1 MKKLKMMM
9 ACVLAVFA
17 LGACDD
23 QDLGSRSETQTIAT
37 DGDYAAVLPF
47 HASDARQKH
56 TSVIS
61 DQGERFNIVTGL
73 MELSKSHFNPNDV
86 AFKES
91 QFLTYDILD
100 ASDYSTGLLGR
111 ASDSNPDGLNQRR
124 DESFDTGNGS
134 SANGIAPLIDIYEL
148 DWYSGSDLSGISLAM
163 VVTAE
168 TVDSDNNSVSISQ
181 ERLKV
186 FAETQGKKLNSYM
199 RDNFPEISRNLPI
212 LITVYCLSDD
222 ATLPGNFIQQAYF
235 TSNSANFTDI
245 DEEWL
250 LLPSDDFEELDAD
263 VSSQFSTLKSG
274 LSGVSPDDVFIVGKG
289 RFVSGALA
297 ELNITVNLHAKTGAE
312 AIALAQYIYGQTSLF
327 TSTNYEISI
336 DISSDND
343 HVAVIKRSAG
353 SGDAQIT
360 MLI

>member
-1 MKKLKMMM
+1 M
-9 ACVLAVFA
+9 
-17 LGACDD
+17 
-23 QDLGSRSETQTIAT
+23 
-37 DGDYAAVLPF
+37 
-47 HASDARQKH
+47 
-56 TSVIS
+56 
-61 DQGERFNIVTGL
+61 
-73 MELSKSHFNPNDV
+73 
-86 AFKES
+86 
-91 QFLTYDILD
+91 
-100 ASDYSTGLLGR
+100 GR

-297 ELNITVNLHAKTGAE
+297 ELDITVNLHAKTGAE

>member
-1 MKKLKMMM
+1 MKKRKMMM

-23 QDLGSRSETQTIAT
+23 QDLGNRSETQTIAT

-199 RDNFPEISRNLPI
+199 RDNFPEISRNLP
-212 LITVYCLSDD
+212 
-222 ATLPGNFIQQAYF
+222 
-235 TSNSANFTDI
+235 
-245 DEEWL
+245 E
-250 LLPSDDFEELDAD
+250 
-263 VSSQFSTLKSG
+263 
-274 LSGVSPDDVFIVGKG
+274 
-289 RFVSGALA
+289 R
-297 ELNITVNLHAKTGAE
+297 
-312 AIALAQYIYGQTSLF
+312 
-327 TSTNYEISI
+327 
-336 DISSDND
+336 
-343 HVAVIKRSAG
+343 
-353 SGDAQIT
+353 
-360 MLI
+360 

>member
-1 MKKLKMMM
+1 MKKLKMML
-9 ACVLAVFA
+9 ACVLTVFA
-17 LGACDD
+17 LGACDSE
-23 QDLGSRSETQTIAT
+23 DLSNRTETQTVAAE
-37 DGDYAAVLPF
+37 GDYSAVLPF

-73 MELSKSHFNPNDV
+73 MELSKAHFNPNDV

-100 ASDYSTGLLGR
+100 ASDYTTGLLGR
-111 ASDSNPDGLNQRR
+111 ASDSNPDGLNQRS
-124 DESFDTGNGS
+124 DESFDTGDGG

-148 DWYSGSDLSGISLAM
+148 DWYSGSDLAGISLAM
-163 VVTAE
+163 VVTTE
-168 TVDSDNNSVSISQ
+168 TVDSDNNSVSISE

-212 LITVYCLSDD
+212 LITVYCLSNDE
-222 ATLPGNFIQQAYF
+222 TLPGNFIQQAYF
-235 TSNSANFTDI
+235 TSNSANFSDI
-245 DEEWL
+245 DEDWM
-250 LLPSDDFEELDAD
+250 LLPSDDFEKQDAD
-263 VSSQFSTLKSG
+263 VSSQFSTLKNG
-274 LSGVSPDDVFIVGKG
+274 LSGVSPDDVFIVGQG
-289 RFVSGALA
+289 RFVDGSLA
-297 ELNITVNLHAKTGAE
+297 ELDITVNLHAKTGAE
-312 AIALAQYIYGQTSLF
+312 AIALAQYVYGQTSLF

-343 HVAVIKRSAG
+343 HVAVINRAAG
-353 SGDAQIT
+353 SGSAEIT

>member
-1 MKKLKMMM
+1 
-9 ACVLAVFA
+9 
-17 LGACDD
+17 
-23 QDLGSRSETQTIAT
+23 
-37 DGDYAAVLPF
+37 
-47 HASDARQKH
+47 
-56 TSVIS
+56 
-61 DQGERFNIVTGL
+61 

-134 SANGIAPLIDIYEL
+134 SANLGL
-148 DWYSGSDLSGISLAM
+148 DRIVSVASPVLDVVYPPTLVLVIISLAM

-289 RFVSGALA
+289 RFVSDALA
-297 ELNITVNLHAKTGAE
+297 ELDITVNLHAKTGAE